1 MVPSRAPSV
10 GIEDSIGIFSPSSRF
25 WGHCYLPQLWFLVLV
40 AQSCS
45 TLCDSMDCR
54 QLDSSV
60 HGILQARI
68 LERVATPFSSRSS
81 STQGWNP
88 CLLHCRQILYCLSH
102 QRSPLWFLTSILFLG
117 NMHECI
123 PPTCGTK
130 RLTRPSTTN
139 VHETLLWA
147 KHNSRCWWN
156 SRKQNKAPA
165 FVELTFW

>member
-102 QRSPLWFLTSILFLG
+102 QRSQRNTNITLKIVINSQG
-117 NMHECI
+117 K
-123 PPTCGTK
+123 GTK
-130 RLTRPSTTN
+130 EEKRSQKEST
-139 VHETLLWA
+139 ET
-147 KHNSRCWWN
+147 SP
-156 SRKQNKAPA
+156 KQWTK
-165 FVELTFW
+165 WQ